1 MGDIDEQQ
9 SPQLLYSLAALAPG
23 TGLRDGLDRILQSGK
38 GALIVVGD
46 GPDVLEICSGGF
58 LLDAEFSPQRLA
70 ELAKMDGAI
79 VLAADAGRIAR
90 ANVHLVPD
98 PSLPTSETGTRHR
111 TAERVARCVDVPVVS
126 VSEAMGVITLYR
138 GEHKHQLKPIPALL
152 ARVNQA
158 LQTLERYRARLD
170 VVAANLSKLELAD
183 QVSTR
188 DVIAVLQRLEMV
200 RRIAAEVAGQVT
212 ELGIDGR
219 LAGLQLEELMAGVP
233 DDRTAVLLDY
243 VVHDGT
249 WDLDHAVASLS
260 ILPADALLDAA
271 AVARAIHL
279 PGGPDALDSPVSA
292 RGHRLLRRI
301 RSIPDAVAL
310 RLVERFGTLHELRA
324 ASIEELCRVE
334 GVGDQRARLI
344 QEGLQRL
351 VQNSDL
357 DGLRGS

>member
-1 MGDIDEQQ
+1 MGDLDEQP
-9 SPQLLYSLAALAPG
+9 SSQLLHALAALAPG
-23 TGLRDGLDRILQSGK
+23 TRLRDGVDRILQSGK

-46 GPDVLEICSGGF
+46 GPPVLELCSGGF

-79 VLAADAGRIAR
+79 VIAADASRIAR

-111 TAERVARCVDVPVVS
+111 TAERVARGVDVPVVS

-138 GEHKHQLKPIPALL
+138 GDHKHQLKPIPGLL

-158 LQTLERYRARLD
+158 LQTLERYRNRLD
-170 VVAANLSKLELAD
+170 SVAANLSSRELGD
-183 QVSTR
+183 EVCVR

-249 WDLDHAVASLS
+249 WDVEHAVASLS
-260 ILPADALLDAA
+260 LLPADSLLEPV
-271 AVARAIHL
+271 AVARALRL
-279 PGGPDALDSPVSA
+279 PGGAESLDARVSA
-292 RGHRLLRRI
+292 RGHRLLRRLP
-301 RSIPDAVAL
+301 SIPDPVAH
-310 RLVERFGTLHELRA
+310 RLIERFGTLHALRV
-324 ASIEELCRVE
+324 ASIEDLCTVDGIGE
-334 GVGDQRARLI
+334 QRARLI

-351 VQNSDL
+351 ARSSDFEVL
-357 DGLRGS
+357 

>member
-1 MGDIDEQQ
+1 VGDLDDQP
-9 SPQLLYSLAALAPG
+9 SPQLLYALAALAPG
-23 TGLRDGLDRILQSGK
+23 TGLREGLDRILQAGK

-46 GPDVLEICSGGF
+46 GPAVLEICSGGF
-58 LLDAEFSPQRLA
+58 LLDAEFTPQRLA

-79 VLAADAGRIAR
+79 VLAPDASRIAR

-111 TAERVARCVDVPVVS
+111 TAERVARCVDLPVVS
-126 VSEAMGVITLYR
+126 VSEAMNVITLYR

-170 VVAANLSKLELAD
+170 VVAANLSGLEMEDHVA
-183 QVSTR
+183 TR

-243 VVHDGT
+243 IEDDGS
-249 WDLDHAVASLS
+249 WDVEHAVASLS
-260 ILPADALLDAA
+260 LLPADTLLDAA

-279 PGGPDALDSPVSA
+279 PGGADALDAPVSA
-292 RGHRLLRRI
+292 RGHRMLRRI
-301 RSIPDAVAL
+301 PSIPDPVAL
-310 RLVERFGTLHELRA
+310 RLIDRFGTLHTLRK
-324 ASIEELCRVE
+324 ASIEELCTVD
-334 GVGDQRARLI
+334 GVGEQRARAI
-344 QEGLQRL
+344 R
-351 VQNSDL
+351 
-357 DGLRGS
+357 DGLRHMAQSSDLEVL